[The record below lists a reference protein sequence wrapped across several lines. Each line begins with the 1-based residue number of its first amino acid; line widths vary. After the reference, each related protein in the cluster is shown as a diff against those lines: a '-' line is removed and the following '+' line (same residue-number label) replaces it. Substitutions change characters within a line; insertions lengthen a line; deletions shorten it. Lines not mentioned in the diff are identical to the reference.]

1 MIGTLA
7 AALTTTAA
15 VIAPA
20 TAAAAQAR
28 DYDIAAGPLKQA
40 LDSYVRQSGLQ
51 IVYRADEVRS
61 ATSPGVHGRLSAEA
75 ALDALLA
82 GSGFT
87 TRRDGRL
94 IAIVKAGNVPAAA
107 SDSPPGDET
116 AAAGGT
122 GVSDSAAIVITG
134 SNIRGSRPIGPL
146 HTLDRN
152 DIERSGYSQVG
163 ELIRSLP
170 ENFGGGENPGHVGV
184 GAGNFNVGN
193 ASTVNLRGLGDGATL
208 TLLNGRRMAGNASG
222 QSVDISGIPL
232 AALQRVDIVADG
244 SSAIYG
250 SDAVAGVVNF
260 ITRQDVNGAEVSAH
274 VGVPTEGGG
283 LEQTYSALGG
293 LARPG
298 WNALLSVERS
308 DQDEIL
314 ASQRSYTSQALPYIY
329 LLRPQKRTSVFFDGG
344 AGLSDSVELNLQAL
358 WNDRSTTDTQQRLV
372 TAPREDISTD
382 SREYFI
388 SGGLEADLGA
398 RWSAR
403 VNATTAGSAVNFADR
418 AAGSVQKSRYKN
430 ENSSAEAIV
439 NGPLLPLPGG
449 ALNVAFGGG
458 WRKESY
464 NSDLGSASG
473 EGSHD
478 ILYLFGELHA
488 PLIGPSDT
496 RAGLNALELSASGRY
511 EHYSDYGGTFTPK
524 FGLRY
529 VPFAGVAMRVTWG
542 KSFKAP
548 TFQQVSQPSFV
559 LIYPASIFVG
569 GTTGSAFYVTGG
581 GGDLTPER
589 STSWTIG
596 TDIAPRSVPALRI
609 GITYFKIDYR
619 DRVVN
624 PIYSPI
630 TALSNPAFSPYVTLA
645 PSAATQARYLDGAR
659 VVNLTGTPYD
669 PDTIAAIVDN
679 SFTNAASQRVRGGD
693 LSIRYSI
700 PFSGGQIAPFANATW
715 IRIRQQTLS
724 TLPEATIS
732 DTLANIPQFR
742 ARGGTTLELGHF
754 TATGIVNYQDGSID
768 TAIVPNR
775 PISSLTTFDLNL
787 TYSFQANRGPLA
799 GVDLTLA
806 TQNLFN
812 RAPPYAAGPAV
823 FTQGIHYDSVNASPI
838 GRVLAFNIRK
848 RF

>member
-7 AALTTTAA
+7 AALTITSGI
-15 VIAPA
+15 VAPA
-20 TAAAAQAR
+20 TPAAAQTR
-28 DYDIAAGPLKQA
+28 EYDIAAGPLKQA
-40 LDSYVRQSGLQ
+40 LDSYVRQSERQ

-87 TRRDGRL
+87 TRTDGKL
-94 IAIVKAGNVPAAA
+94 VAIVKEGNAPADAGN
-107 SDSPPGDET
+107 SPPAGE
-116 AAAGGT
+116 AAGGGEG
-122 GVSDSAAIVITG
+122 GVNDSAAIVITG

-184 GAGNFNVGN
+184 GAANFNVAN

-232 AALQRVDIVADG
+232 AALQRAEIVADG

-260 ITRQDVNGAEVSAH
+260 ITREDFNGAEVSAH

-293 LARPG
+293 LSRPG

-308 DQDEIL
+308 DQDKIL
-314 ASQRSYTSQALPYIY
+314 ASQRSFTSQALPYIY
-329 LLRPQKRTSVFFDGG
+329 LLRPQQRTSVFFNGG
-344 AGLSDSVELNLQAL
+344 ASLSDAVKLDLQTL
-358 WNDRSTTDTQQRLV
+358 WSDRSTTDVQQYRGASV
-372 TAPREDISTD
+372 PEHIATD

-388 SGGLEADLGA
+388 SGGLDADLGA

-403 VNATTAGSAVNFADR
+403 VNASTARSSIDFHDTAGTTVLNDGYAN
-418 AAGSVQKSRYKN
+418 Q
-430 ENSSAEAIV
+430 SSSTEAIL
-439 NGPLLPLPGG
+439 NGPLLHLPGG
-449 ALNVAFGGG
+449 ALNAALGGG
-458 WRKESY
+458 WRNETY
-464 NSDLGSASG
+464 NSSLGSVSG
-473 EGSHD
+473 KGSHD

-488 PLIGPSDT
+488 PLIVPSDT
-496 RAGLNALELSASGRY
+496 RAGLNALEASASGRY

-529 VPFAGVAMRVTWG
+529 VPLTGVALRATWG

-548 TFQQVSQPSFV
+548 TFQQVSQPSHV
-559 LIYPASIFVG
+559 LIYHASVLG
-569 GTTGSAFYVTGG
+569 GTAGNAFYVTGG
-581 GGDLTPER
+581 GGDLAPER

-596 TDIAPRSVPALRI
+596 TDIAPRSIPKLRI
-609 GITYFKIDYR
+609 GITYFDIDYR

-624 PIYSPI
+624 PIYSPT
-630 TALSNPAFSPYVTLA
+630 TAISNPAFSPYVLLA
-645 PSAATQARYLDGAR
+645 PSAATQARYLDGAN
-659 VVNLTGTPYD
+659 VYNFSGTAYD
-669 PDTIAAIVDN
+669 PDTITAIVDN
-679 SFTNAASQRVRGGD
+679 SFTNAASQRVRGAD
-693 LSIRYSI
+693 LSIRYDLA
-700 PFSGGQIAPFANATW
+700 FSGGQVVPFANATW
-715 IRIRQQTLS
+715 IRIRQRTL
-724 TLPEATIS
+724 TALPEATLS
-732 DTLANIPQFR
+732 GTLANVPQFR
-742 ARGGTTLELGHF
+742 ARGGATLEFGPF
-754 TATGIVNYQDGSID
+754 AATGIVNYQDGSID
-768 TAIVPNR
+768 TGVVPNR
-775 PISSLTTFDLNL
+775 PIASLATVDLNL
-787 TYSFQANRGPLA
+787 TYNFPATAGPLA
-799 GVDLTLA
+799 GVDLTIA
-806 TQNLFN
+806 AQNLFN
-812 RAPPYAAGPAV
+812 RTPPYALGPA
-823 FTQGIHYDSVNASPI
+823 TTEQGIYYDSVNASPI
-838 GRVLAFNIRK
+838 GRVIAFNIRK